1 MDLSIYVLECENNK
15 YYVGKTTQ
23 RVEHRF
29 SQHTNPQTNQCAFTN
44 KYKPLK
50 IIETIKSTDQLDE
63 DKVTKRYMMKY
74 GIENVRGGAYTKLEL
89 EDWQIKSL
97 NHEFTSS
104 SDLCFHCGKPGH
116 FANTCPNLI
125 FNVDQFV
132 DKYNDEFSIE
142 QQIARIK
149 ELLIKVN
156 ATKLAVEQTKDMT
169 IKNYLNNKKQ
179 IQLVNKNFQC
189 CIGHN
194 SEKQKFIQFINLI
207 NEFYRIHISNHS
219 EINGHLPIEIKML
232 ELVNFNINMQKQLD
246 SLLNEFK
253 TEEIIKEILVKLYE
267 KLIGIK
273 SQI

>member
-1 MDLSIYVLECENNK
+1 
-15 YYVGKTTQ
+15 
-23 RVEHRF
+23 
-29 SQHTNPQTNQCAFTN
+29 
-44 KYKPLK
+44 
-50 IIETIKSTDQLDE
+50 
-63 DKVTKRYMMKY
+63 
-74 GIENVRGGAYTKLEL
+74 L

-125 FNVDQFV
+125 FDVDQFV

-149 ELLIKVN
+149 EL
-156 ATKLAVEQTKDMT
+156 
-169 IKNYLNNKKQ
+169 IKNVYYTKKNIEALKACTIENYEILVKNKKNFLTITIPKTDLFHSRRGSEQ
-179 IQLVNKNFQC
+179 IQSALGDKYNDFKEFQEMKLHIKNLHQIFL
-189 CIGHN
+189 
-194 SEKQKFIQFINLI
+194 SKEDD
-207 NEFYRIHISNHS
+207 E
-219 EINGHLPIEIKML
+219 HLSIEIKAL

>member
-50 IIETIKSTDQLDE
+50 IIETIKSTDPLDE

-74 GIENVRGGAYTKLEL
+74 GIDNVRGGAYTKLEL

-169 IKNYLNNKKQ
+169 IKNYLNNKK
-179 IQLVNKNFQC
+179 
-189 CIGHN
+189 
-194 SEKQKFIQFINLI
+194 
-207 NEFYRIHISNHS
+207 
-219 EINGHLPIEIKML
+219 
-232 ELVNFNINMQKQLD
+232 
-246 SLLNEFK
+246 
-253 TEEIIKEILVKLYE
+253 
-267 KLIGIK
+267 
-273 SQI
+273 